1 MKSRTILAVSATA
14 LTLLAGFVA
23 AQSKP
28 ATGFAQLKT
37 LVGQW
42 DGKTESGKPV
52 RASYKLV
59 SGGTALLESLTP
71 ADEAEMVTLYSAD
84 GDHVAAAHYCSTGN
98 QPQMRTPPI
107 TGAVRE
113 FTFSFVSATN
123 LPSPAAGRVDPR
135 RQRPPHPE
143 MDVARKRQRQD
154 RSVSLHPEEVIALP
168 PRPTASPTHPLE
180 ESSNDQSDPAIRGV
194 QRFAQRAF

>member
-1 MKSRTILAVSATA
+1 MLALSATA
-14 LTLLAGFVA
+14 LALFAGLVT

-28 ATGFAQLKT
+28 ANGFAQLKT

-71 ADEAEMVTLYSAD
+71 ADESEMVTLYSAD
-84 GDHVAAAHYCSTGN
+84 GDHVTATHYCSTGN

-107 TGAVRE
+107 TGVVRE
-113 FTFSFVSATN
+113 FAFSFVSATN
-123 LPSPAAGRVDPR
+123 LPSPATGHMHRLVLILEGNDR
-135 RQRPPHPE
+135 LTQRWTWRENGSDKTEVFHFT
-143 MDVARKRQRQD
+143 RKK
-154 RSVSLHPEEVIALP
+154 S
-168 PRPTASPTHPLE
+168 
-180 ESSNDQSDPAIRGV
+180 
-194 QRFAQRAF
+194 

>member
-1 MKSRTILAVSATA
+1 MKSRTILSLSATA

-28 ATGFAQLKT
+28 TTGFAQLKT

-84 GDHVAAAHYCSTGN
+84 GDHVAATHYCSTGN

-113 FTFSFVSATN
+113 FAFSFVSATN
-123 LPSPAAGRVDPR
+123 LPSPTAGHMHRLVLILEDNDHLTQKWTWR
-135 RQRPPHPE
+135 ENGSDKTEVFHFT
-143 MDVARKRQRQD
+143 RKK
-154 RSVSLHPEEVIALP
+154 S
-168 PRPTASPTHPLE
+168 
-180 ESSNDQSDPAIRGV
+180 
-194 QRFAQRAF
+194 

>member
-1 MKSRTILAVSATA
+1 MKPRTILALSATA
-14 LTLLAGFVA
+14 LTLFAGLVT

-71 ADEAEMVTLYSAD
+71 ADESEMVTLYSAD
-84 GDHVAAAHYCSTGN
+84 GDHVAATHYCSTGN

-113 FTFSFVSATN
+113 LTFSFVSATN
-123 LPSPAAGRVDPR
+123 LPSPAAGHMHQLVLILENNDRLTQKWTWRENGSDKTEVF
-135 RQRPPHPE
+135 HFT
-143 MDVARKRQRQD
+143 RKN
-154 RSVSLHPEEVIALP
+154 S
-168 PRPTASPTHPLE
+168 
-180 ESSNDQSDPAIRGV
+180 
-194 QRFAQRAF
+194 